1 MLDEGI
7 MRQRLSVMTTKAR
20 VQEKKEMADM
30 GLEQRNEMRDYCDG
44 V

>member
-30 GLEQRNEMRDYCDG
+30 GVRTKK
-44 V
+44 